1 MYDALDSFRRK
12 NRRAKIR
19 FAKGTAM
26 RTIRPVRGL
35 WLGAVALLV
44 LLGGCERPPVDTV
57 QGGHR
62 GTGMLQVYNPRAVA
76 EQAELNA
83 VPHIAEPARMRA
95 NAPKAGD
102 VYKNVQV
109 LNDVTLAEF
118 GRTMD
123 AITAWVSPNESCAY
137 CHIEGNFADDSKY
150 TKVVAR
156 RMLQMVQD
164 INRDWAPH
172 VGQTGVTC
180 YTCHRGQHL
189 PAQIWFNPEANVKG
203 ASFIG
208 NRSGQNAPSPVVG
221 LASLPN
227 EVLSL
232 YLSSEASA
240 PPVRVGGTQALAGE
254 NRKSIQQT
262 EFSYGLM
269 THMSMSLG
277 VNCTYCHNSRAFGSW
292 EESSPQ
298 RVTAW
303 QGLRMVRAI
312 NANYLSPLS
321 GTFPEIPLGRL
332 GAGGDAAKV
341 HCGTCHQGAYKPLY
355 GAAMARHYPAL
366 AGAAQALATPLTTP
380 QTASLTVP
388 LTAPLTAPLTTPPTA
403 PLTGPLTVPLTAPK
417 PTSP

>member
-1 MYDALDSFRRK
+1 M
-12 NRRAKIR
+12 
-19 FAKGTAM
+19 M
-26 RTIRPVRGL
+26 RTTRPLRYF
-35 WLGAVALLV
+35 WLGALALLMA
-44 LLGGCERPPVDTV
+44 LGGCEWPPVDSV
-57 QGGHR
+57 QRGHR
-62 GTGMLQVYNPRAVA
+62 GTGMVQVYNPNAVA
-76 EQAELNA
+76 EQASLNA
-83 VPHIAEPARMRA
+83 TPSISAPARVRA

-109 LNDVTLAEF
+109 LNGVTLAEF

-137 CHIEGNFADDSKY
+137 CHIEGDFADDSKY

-189 PAQIWFNPEANVKG
+189 PAQIWFNPEADVKG
-203 ASFIG
+203 SSFVG

-232 YLSSEASA
+232 YLSAEASA
-240 PPVRVGGTQALAGE
+240 PPVRVGGTQALAGN
-254 NRKSIQQT
+254 NRQSIQQT
-262 EFSYGLM
+262 EFTYGLM

-303 QGLRMVRAI
+303 QGLRMVRAL

-332 GAGGDAAKV
+332 GPGRDAAKV

-366 AGAAQALATPLTTP
+366 AGATPSLVTPLT
-380 QTASLTVP
+380 A
-388 LTAPLTAPLTTPPTA
+388 A
-403 PLTGPLTVPLTAPK
+403 K

>member
-1 MYDALDSFRRK
+1 
-12 NRRAKIR
+12 
-19 FAKGTAM
+19 M
-26 RTIRPVRGL
+26 RTTRPVRHL
-35 WLGAVALLV
+35 WIGALALIVV
-44 LLGGCERPPVDTV
+44 LSGCERPPVDTV
-57 QGGHR
+57 QSGHR
-62 GTGMLQVYNPRAVA
+62 GTGMLQVYNPRALA

-83 VPHIAEPARMRA
+83 TPPIAAPARIRA

-109 LNDVTLAEF
+109 LEDVSLGEF

-123 AITAWVSPNESCAY
+123 AITAWVSPNESCLY
-137 CHIEGNFADDSKY
+137 CHIDGDFADDSKY
-150 TKVVAR
+150 TKIVAR

-180 YTCHRGQHL
+180 YTCHRGNHL
-189 PAQIWFNPEANVKG
+189 PTQTWFNPAPNADVTN
-203 ASFIG
+203 FIG
-208 NRSGQNAPSPVVG
+208 NRNGQNAPSRVVG

-232 YLSSEASA
+232 YLSAEASA
-240 PPVRVGGTQALAGE
+240 PPVRVGGTQALAGN

-262 EFSYGLM
+262 EFTYGLM
-269 THMSMSLG
+269 THMSTSLG
-277 VNCTYCHNSRAFGSW
+277 VNCTFCHNTRAFGSW

-303 QGLRMVRAI
+303 QGLRMVREI
-312 NANYLSPLS
+312 NASYLSPLS
-321 GTFPEIPLGRL
+321 DTFPAFPAGRL
-332 GAGGDAAKV
+332 GPGRHAAKV

-355 GAAMARHYPAL
+355 GAAMAQHYPAMTGPTL
-366 AGAAQALATPLTTP
+366 RSEKSATPE
-380 QTASLTVP
+380 
-388 LTAPLTAPLTTPPTA
+388 
-403 PLTGPLTVPLTAPK
+403 K